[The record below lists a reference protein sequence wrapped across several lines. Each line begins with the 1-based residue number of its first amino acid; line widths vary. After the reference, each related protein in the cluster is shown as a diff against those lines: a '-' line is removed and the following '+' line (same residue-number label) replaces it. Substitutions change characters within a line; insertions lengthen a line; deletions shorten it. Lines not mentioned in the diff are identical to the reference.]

1 MRNRL
6 ILTVGICAVLTLSAC
21 AAGNEL
27 PDLSGMGKITVISR
41 EEGSGTRDEFE
52 NIIGTNGG
60 GTENIALSTAE
71 VSDIISNDKNAV
83 GYTAYSTAE
92 LPESV
97 KAISVNGISLT
108 EENIGSGKYPLCRS
122 YYLAYS
128 GELSDAETDFLA
140 YVMSAGQTIADNE
153 CAAVKKS
160 SSFLSDKS
168 SGSIKIC
175 GSTSMAPLIEKMA
188 EDYKNYNPNA
198 VIEIN
203 ATDSSDGLNAAIR
216 GECDIAMSSR
226 ELTDYENELLNK
238 KAVARDGIAVI
249 VNTENPVENLSK
261 EQIKQIYDNNAE
273 KWSDIK

>member
-6 ILTVGICAVLTLSAC
+6 ILTLGICAVLALSSC
-21 AAGNEL
+21 SVKNEL
-27 PDLSGMGKITVISR
+27 PDLSGMGEITAISR

-52 NIIGTNGG
+52 NIIGTNSS
-60 GTENIALSTAE
+60 GTVNIALSTAE
-71 VSDIISNDKNAV
+71 VSDIISGDKNAV
-83 GYTAYSTAE
+83 GYAAYSTSE

-97 KAISVNGISLT
+97 KAVSVNGISPT

-122 YYLAYS
+122 YYLAYT
-128 GELSDAETDFLA
+128 GELSAAETDFLA
-140 YVMSAGQTIADNE
+140 YVMSAGQTVADEE

-168 SGSIKIC
+168 SGKIKIC

-188 EDYKNYNPNA
+188 ENYKSYNPNA

-203 ATDSSDGLNAAIR
+203 ATDSSDGLNSAIR

-226 ELTDYENELLNK
+226 ELTDYENELLTK

-249 VNTENPVENLSK
+249 VNSENPVKNLSE

-273 KWSDIK
+273 KWSDLK

>member
-6 ILTVGICAVLTLSAC
+6 IFTVGICALLTLSAC
-21 AAGNEL
+21 SAKSVL
-27 PDLSGMGKITVISR
+27 PDLSGMGEITVISR

-52 NIIGTNGG
+52 NIIGTTGD
-60 GTENIALSTAE
+60 GTVNIALSTAE
-71 VSDIISNDKNAV
+71 VSDIISGDKNAV

-97 KAISVNGISLT
+97 KAVSVNGIYPT

-128 GELSDAETDFLA
+128 GELSAAETDFLA
-140 YVMSAGQTIADNE
+140 YVMSAGQTIADEE

-168 SGSIKIC
+168 SGKIKIC

-188 EDYKNYNPNA
+188 ADYKSYNPN
-198 VIEIN
+198 VTVEIT
-203 ATDSSDGLNAAIR
+203 ATDSSDGLNSAIR

-226 ELTDYENELLNK
+226 ELADYENELLTK
-238 KAVARDGIAVI
+238 KAVARDAIAVI
-249 VNTENPVENLSK
+249 VNSENPVSDLSK

-273 KWSDIK
+273 KWSDLK

>member
-6 ILTVGICAVLTLSAC
+6 ILSAALCTMLALSAC
-21 AAGNEL
+21 TAENNM
-27 PDLSGMGKITVISR
+27 PDLSGMGEITVISR

-52 NIIGTNGG
+52 NIIGTNSG
-60 GTENIALSTAE
+60 GTGNIALSTAE
-71 VSDIISNDKNAV
+71 VSDIISSDKNAV
-83 GYTAYSTAE
+83 GYTAYSTAI

-97 KAISVNGISLT
+97 KAVSVNGISPT

-128 GELSDAETDFLA
+128 GELSAAETDFLA
-140 YVMSAGQTIADNE
+140 YVMSAGQAIADEE

-168 SGSIKIC
+168 SGNIKIC

-188 EDYKNYNPNA
+188 ENYKSYNPNIS
-198 VIEIN
+198 IEIN
-203 ATDSSDGLNAAIR
+203 ATDSSDGLNSAIR

-226 ELTDYENELLNK
+226 ELADYENELLNK

-249 VNTENPVENLSK
+249 VNAENPVVNLSK
-261 EQIKQIYDNNAE
+261 EQIKQIYDNNAK
-273 KWSDIK
+273 KWSDLK

>member
-6 ILTVGICAVLTLSAC
+6 ILSAALCTMLALSAC
-21 AAGNEL
+21 TAENNM
-27 PDLSGMGKITVISR
+27 PDLSGMGEITVISR

-52 NIIGTNGG
+52 NIIGTNSG
-60 GTENIALSTAE
+60 GTGNIALSTAE
-71 VSDIISNDKNAV
+71 VSDIISSDKNAV
-83 GYTAYSTAE
+83 GYTAYSTSE

-97 KAISVNGISLT
+97 KAVSVNGISPT

-128 GELSDAETDFLA
+128 GELSAAETDFLA
-140 YVMSAGQTIADNE
+140 YVMSAGQAIADEE
-153 CAAVKKS
+153 CAAVRKS

-168 SGSIKIC
+168 SGNIKIC

-188 EDYKNYNPNA
+188 EDYKSYNPNIS
-198 VIEIN
+198 IEIN
-203 ATDSSDGLNAAIR
+203 ATDSSDGLNSAIR

-226 ELTDYENELLNK
+226 ELADYENELLNK

-249 VNTENPVENLSK
+249 VNAENPVVNLSK
-261 EQIKQIYDNNAE
+261 EQIKQIYDNNAK
-273 KWSDIK
+273 KWSDLK

>member
-6 ILTVGICAVLTLSAC
+6 IMCAVLCFSLAMSAC
-21 AAGNEL
+21 SAKNEL
-27 PDLSGMGKITVISR
+27 PDLSGMGEITVISR

-52 NIIGTNGG
+52 NIIGTTGG
-60 GTENIALSTAE
+60 GTKNIALSTAE
-71 VSDIISNDKNAV
+71 VSEIISKDKNAV
-83 GYTAYSTAE
+83 GYIAYSTSE

-97 KAISVNGISLT
+97 KAVSVNGISPT
-108 EENIGSGKYPLCRS
+108 VENIRSGKYPLCRS

-140 YVMSAGQTIADNE
+140 YVMSAGQTIADEE

-168 SGSIKIC
+168 SGKIKIC
-175 GSTSMAPLIEKMA
+175 GSTSMAPLIEKLA
-188 EDYKNYNPNA
+188 ADYKSYNPN
-198 VIEIN
+198 VEIEITAN
-203 ATDSSDGLNAAIR
+203 DSSSGLNSAIR
-216 GECDIAMSSR
+216 GECDLAMSSR
-226 ELTDYENELLNK
+226 ELTGYENELLTK

-249 VNTENPVENLSK
+249 VNAENPVGNLSE

>member
-6 ILTVGICAVLTLSAC
+6 IMCAALCVSLTLSAC
-21 AAGNEL
+21 SAKSEL
-27 PDLSGMGKITVISR
+27 PDLSGMGEITVISR

-60 GTENIALSTAE
+60 GTVNIALSTAE
-71 VSDIISNDKNAV
+71 VSEIISNDKNAV
-83 GYTAYSTAE
+83 GYTAYSTTE

-97 KAISVNGISLT
+97 KAISVNGISPT

-122 YYLAYS
+122 YYLAYN
-128 GELSDAETDFLA
+128 GELSAAETDFLA
-140 YVMSAGQTIADNE
+140 YVMSAGQAVADEE

-160 SSFLSDKS
+160 TSFLSDKS
-168 SGSIKIC
+168 SGNIKIS

-188 EDYKNYNPNA
+188 ENYKSYNPN
-198 VIEIN
+198 VTVEIT
-203 ATDSSDGLNAAIR
+203 ATDSSSGLNSAIR

-226 ELTDYENELLNK
+226 ELTDYENELLTK

-249 VNTENPVENLSK
+249 VNAENPVSDLSK

>member
-6 ILTVGICAVLTLSAC
+6 IIGIVLCTALVLSAC
-21 AAGNEL
+21 SAKNEL
-27 PDLSGMGKITVISR
+27 PDLSGMGEITVISR

-60 GTENIALSTAE
+60 GTKNIALSTAE

-83 GYTAYSTAE
+83 GYTAYSTSE

-97 KAISVNGISLT
+97 NAISVNGIYPT

-128 GELSDAETDFLA
+128 GELSAAETDFIA
-140 YVMSAGQTIADNE
+140 YVMSAGQTIADEE
-153 CAAVKKS
+153 CTAVKKS

-168 SGSIKIC
+168 SGKIKIC

-188 EDYKNYNPNA
+188 SDYKGYNPN
-198 VIEIN
+198 VTIEIA
-203 ATDSSDGLNAAIR
+203 ATDSSDGLNSAIR

-226 ELTDYENELLNK
+226 ELTDYENELLTK

-249 VNTENPVENLSK
+249 VNAENPVSDLSK

>member
-1 MRNRL
+1 MRNCL
-6 ILTVGICAVLTLSAC
+6 ITCAVLCASLALSAC
-21 AAGNEL
+21 SVKNEL
-27 PDLSGMGKITVISR
+27 PDLSGMGEITVISR

-60 GTENIALSTAE
+60 GTKNIALSTAE
-71 VSDIISNDKNAV
+71 VSEIISNDKNAV
-83 GYTAYSTAE
+83 GYTAYSTLV

-97 KAISVNGISLT
+97 KAISVNGVSPT

-128 GELSDAETDFLA
+128 GELSAAETDFLA
-140 YVMSAGQTIADNE
+140 YVMSAGQAVADEE

-160 SSFLSDKS
+160 GSFLSDKS

-188 EDYKNYNPNA
+188 ADYKSYNPNA
-198 VIEIN
+198 AIEIA
-203 ATDSSDGLNAAIR
+203 ATDSSDGLNLAIR

-249 VNTENPVENLSK
+249 VNAGNPVSDLSK

-273 KWSDIK
+273 KWSDLK